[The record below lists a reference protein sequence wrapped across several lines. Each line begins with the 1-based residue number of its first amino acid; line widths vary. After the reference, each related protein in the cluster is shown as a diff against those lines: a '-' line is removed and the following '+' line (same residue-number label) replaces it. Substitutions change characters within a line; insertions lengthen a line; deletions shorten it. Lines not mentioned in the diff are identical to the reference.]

1 MDFTYYIYVLIA
13 IVLGV
18 FIVKKVASCMIKAVL
33 TSILVA
39 ALIILYY
46 LFFRGQ

>member
-39 ALIILYY
+39 TLIIIYY

>member
-39 ALIILYY
+39 ALIIIYY
-46 LFFRGQ
+46 RGQ

>member
-39 ALIILYY
+39 ALIIIYY
-46 LFFRGQ
+46 LFFRVQ